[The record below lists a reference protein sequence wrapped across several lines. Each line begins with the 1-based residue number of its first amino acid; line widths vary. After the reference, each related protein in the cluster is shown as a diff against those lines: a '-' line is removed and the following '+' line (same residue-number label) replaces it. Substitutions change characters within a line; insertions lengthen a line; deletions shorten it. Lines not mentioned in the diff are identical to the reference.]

1 MRRLISCI
9 LGFDLLTVCAVES
22 APQPRGICLSLCGP
36 YGVECPSGYECRG
49 NGCGHECYRPA
60 NYVVPEGRWVGQGC
74 TVTHDED
81 KQSLG
86 LSTDDI
92 NVLNHKL
99 NSTLKRNYK
108 ASMQKSCMEGKRP
121 ILVVNELVDTS
132 SV

>member
-81 KQSLG
+81 KQS
-86 LSTDDI
+86 TDNI
-92 NVLNHKL
+92 NALNHKL

-108 ASMQKSCMEGKRP
+108 ASMQKSYMEGK
-121 ILVVNELVDTS
+121 
-132 SV
+132 